1 MLDTAYLIWKTW
13 NERRVR
19 DNDSQERGMSEAKIL
34 NGWTH
39 TIGKRLTIYRVVTN
53 DMKFGKGALR

>member
-1 MLDTAYLIWKTW
+1 MLETAYLIWTMW

-34 NGWTH
+34 NRWTH
-39 TIGKRLTIYRVVTN
+39 TISKRLTIYRVVTN